1 MMTGSGACVF
11 AGFASLRAAEAALGK
26 LPDGLRAWVADGLP
40 EHPLAKIQ

>member
-11 AGFASLRAAEAALGK
+11 AGFARRSAAEAALAD
-26 LPDGLRAWVADGLP
+26 LPAGLRGWVADGLA